1 LERLFSADLDSV
13 GRAREGRRVIA
24 RLGRLVL
31 VMAAIMAA
39 TGTHWVLFQSIAWT
53 SMLAENLEKTS
64 LGEALD
70 RTFDGRH
77 PCEICRQI
85 ETGKK
90 SDRKSEASSPARKL
104 EFCRMESF
112 IRFLPPARLFVP
124 AKASAW
130 FDSLSSPPPVPPPRL
145 LPG

>member
-1 LERLFSADLDSV
+1 
-13 GRAREGRRVIA
+13 
-24 RLGRLVL
+24 
-31 VMAAIMAA
+31 MAAIMAA
-39 TGTHWVLFQSIAWT
+39 TGTHWVLFQSVAWT

-90 SDRKSEASSPARKL
+90 SERKSELFSPARKL
-104 EFCRMESF
+104 EFCRIELL
-112 IRFLPPARLFVP
+112 IRFIPPVRLSVP
-124 AKASAW
+124 APTGVS
-130 FDSLSSPPPVPPPRL
+130 FESLSTPPPVPPPRL